1 MFNFPHDLFT
11 GALQYRASTIL
22 EKRRNDCQLPVLLL
36 HLGRT
41 GITLD
46 GKELAVHFRGDRGDL
61 GDHVL
66 DALRGCQGGL
76 RCRPI
81 ETMRLRVVLY

>member
-1 MFNFPHDLFT
+1 VYISSYGTEPPT
-11 GALQYRASTIL
+11 RGIPER
-22 EKRRNDCQLPVLLL
+22 LPVLLL

-66 DALRGCQGGL
+66 DALWGCQGGL

-81 ETMRLRVVLY
+81 ETMRLRVVLLAHHMLRI